1 MEGHEEAG
9 GSLKVA
15 EVELGSA
22 AQEEPGSGA
31 EEGESSSDEESDMD
45 EEELNN
51 LIALATQEQDH
62 EEREP
67 QKPDNLAG
75 NTSPEGNE
83 NPTLKSPPK
92 SGNTDSN
99 EIDSSKN
106 EPSSSDEMNL
116 MLMKEMKLMQQ
127 KMMELEKKLKEKG
140 STTGQQDADG
150 VSGAEVPSTS
160 DEAPARKWTKTPVLP
175 RTAAGPP
182 KYQAKEKPKA
192 NSDLSDQKKDHGR
205 KLKDLDVNIFFED
218 GLKSGSGSSSKK
230 ESKKSPPSAKPRK
243 SFETA
248 SDFSSMTSAQLFGDD
263 DDSDWEDM
271 DGEKTSN
278 LSSEGR
284 QIKNIIKKKDGAR
297 VAHEPKFDTSTY
309 PKPNSSQGDKSAF
322 YAKNKSSLAS
332 KTMPQSSSSSSNK
345 SKVDDKKGN
354 DVFAPFT
361 NIRVL
366 KPLIPLTTVRQRMAT
381 RTVIKLSKLHQ
392 KKKSAAVLEGDWITV
407 GVIVS
412 KSEPKMS
419 SKGKQ
424 FSIWTLNDLE
434 NLDQQVKF
442 FLFGNVHQQLW
453 KTQYGQVIGIL
464 NANMMTSGESKYQ
477 NQNSDEVSITVD
489 RPEKVVVIGATRD
502 LGVCKAK
509 TKAGKDCRNAVNLQQ
524 GEYCT
529 YHVQAEYKK
538 KSAKR
543 GELQNGFSGVT
554 PKSFEKTLFKKGS
567 DTVFYQGQSFSTS
580 GGSSVAK
587 KQNQVTLKTMGK
599 HQLSNQG
606 VQGKIT
612 TASLHKLLPED
623 AQVLKDLEKE
633 KIEKKSELFHEMLS
647 TPSVG
652 SMNLVKHLM
661 KKEVVSKERKG
672 SEPKLIQSVTAK
684 DLLKMHKQD
693 MLGIRKKSS
702 EPFVSNSRPR
712 TMTPSPT
719 LSGPPQIGRGLKSE
733 RNVDLDFDLGF
744 TGPPSLPKMD
754 DKKALA
760 LIAKRKAIAKISESG
775 GVKKE
780 NPNAVKKRKTLETQK
795 NIEKRLSEDS
805 SEDRATEKDEP
816 PKKRSRLLGGL
827 DLDSDEVQSLLKKK
841 SSHANQL
848 TEQEE
853 EHLEAYFEVLEK
865 KEQMEEKMSKIFK
878 KECSVVTC
886 KKCNYT
892 SFKALDSCKQEN
904 HPLKYHKSMM
914 QYFKCAH
921 CGTRTT
927 AFSKYPTEACKGCG
941 KSSFERT
948 SMLRE
953 KKGPA
958 LPQEQL
964 LLRGEER
971 KYVNS

>member
-1 MEGHEEAG
+1 M
-9 GSLKVA
+9 
-15 EVELGSA
+15 
-22 AQEEPGSGA
+22 
-31 EEGESSSDEESDMD
+31 
-45 EEELNN
+45 NN
-51 LIALATQEQDH
+51 LIALATQEQDNEK
-62 EEREP
+62 EEP
-67 QKPDNLAG
+67 PKPEKAPG
-75 NTSPEGNE
+75 K
-83 NPTLKSPPK
+83 LKSASKESHVESSTSKSPVSNSHKEKVEIGSPK
-92 SGNTDSN
+92 
-99 EIDSSKN
+99 E
-106 EPSSSDEMNL
+106 EPSSTDEMNL
-116 MLMKEMKLMQQ
+116 MLMEEMKLMQQ
-127 KMMELEKKLKEKG
+127 KMMELERKLKESKA
-140 STTGQQDADG
+140 STTDSQDCNG
-150 VSGAEVPSTS
+150 VSESEMPSTS
-160 DEAPARKWTKTPVLP
+160 DEAPSRKWTKTPVLP
-175 RTAAGPP
+175 RTAPGPA
-182 KYQAKEKPKA
+182 KYQAKENPPKT
-192 NSDLSDQKKDHGR
+192 NRDLSDQKKDQGR
-205 KLKDLDVNIFFED
+205 QLKDLDVNIFFED
-218 GLKSGSGSSSKK
+218 SGKSGPGNSSKSQKIKSPK
-230 ESKKSPPSAKPRK
+230 ESPLGTNPRK

-248 SDFSSMTSAQLFGDD
+248 SDFSSITSAELFGDD

-271 DGEKTSN
+271 DGEKTSH

-284 QIKNIIKKKDGAR
+284 EIKNIIKKKDGGR
-297 VAHEPKFDTSTY
+297 VAHEPKFDPSVY
-309 PKPNSSQGDKSAF
+309 SKQNSSQGDKNSF
-322 YAKNKSSLAS
+322 YAKNNRSVVS
-332 KTMPQSSSSSSNK
+332 KAIPHSSSSSSNRGK
-345 SKVDDKKGN
+345 LEDKKGT

-361 NIRVL
+361 DIRVV
-366 KPLIPLTTVRQRMAT
+366 KPLIPLATIKQRMAT
-381 RTVIKLSKLHQ
+381 RNVIKLSKLHL

-464 NANMMTSGESKYQ
+464 NANMMANGESKYQ
-477 NQNSDEVSITVD
+477 NQNADEVSITVD
-489 RPEKVVVIGATRD
+489 RPEKVVVIGAARD

-524 GEYCT
+524 GEFCT

-538 KSAKR
+538 RSAKR

-554 PKSFEKTLFKKGS
+554 PKSFEKKLFKKGA

-606 VQGKIT
+606 AQGKIT

-623 AQVLKDLEKE
+623 QEVLKDLEKE
-633 KIEKKSELFHEMLS
+633 KIEKKAELFHEMLS

-661 KKEVVSKERKG
+661 KKEVVTKERQG

-693 MLGIRKKSS
+693 MLGIRRKNPTTVVSS
-702 EPFVSNSRPR
+702 STRPNA
-712 TMTPSPT
+712 MTPSPKLT
-719 LSGPPQIGRGLKSE
+719 GPPQIGRGLMLDRK
-733 RNVDLDFDLGF
+733 VDLDFDSDF
-744 TGPPSLPKMD
+744 RGPSTLPKMG
-754 DKKALA
+754 DKEALA
-760 LIAKRKAIAKISESG
+760 LIAKRKAIAKVNEAG
-775 GVKKE
+775 GVKRE
-780 NPNAVKKRKTLETQK
+780 NPNAVKKRKTLESQR
-795 NIEKRLSEDS
+795 NIEKRLSEDCGD
-805 SEDRATEKDEP
+805 EKTTEKDEP

-865 KEQMEEKMSKIFK
+865 KERMEEKMSKILK

-886 KKCNYT
+886 QKCLYT

-927 AFSKYPTEACKGCG
+927 AFSKYPTESCKGCG